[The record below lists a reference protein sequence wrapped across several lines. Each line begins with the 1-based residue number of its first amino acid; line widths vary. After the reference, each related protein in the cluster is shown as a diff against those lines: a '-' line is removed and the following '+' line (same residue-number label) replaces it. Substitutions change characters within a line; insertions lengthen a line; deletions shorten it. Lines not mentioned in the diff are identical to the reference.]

1 MALPLANV
9 AKYELTLPSQQK
21 TINYRPFLVKE
32 EKVLLMAMESGES
45 KDMISAIKEIVK
57 SCTFG
62 EMLAENYP
70 MFDIEDVFLQIRS
83 KSVGEVAKIKVLC
96 PDDGKTYA
104 DAEVDLSKIE
114 VFVDDNHSNN
124 IVIDEERKL
133 GVTMK
138 YPTLKDIDGDT
149 LSGEVNIEK
158 TYKMIENSIESIYEG
173 EEIHFAKDIDKKELT
188 EFLSSKDVY
197 DAMEKKF
204 GTTIDWNDIFIKRMY
219 KRDDPF
225 AVDESHTDVHC
236 GVNSYM
242 VLQVFFPDR
251 SYYEF
256 GTVLQEYFDQPIEES
271 IELPLTINTAN
282 IFVNT
287 PDTWHTTKPGNRL
300 RKSYI
305 QRFVFKEGHE
315 PASFDHYNK

>member
-45 KDMISAIKEIVK
+45 KEMLSAIKEIVK

-70 MFDIEDVFLQIRS
+70 MFDIEYVFLQIRA

-96 PDDGKTYA
+96 PDDGETYA
-104 DAEVDLSKIE
+104 DIEVDLSKIE
-114 VFVDDNHSNN
+114 VFVDDDHSPN
-124 IVIDEERKL
+124 IVIDEDRKL

-149 LSGEVNIEK
+149 LTGEINIEK

-173 EEIHFAKDIDKKELT
+173 ETVHLAKDLEKNELT
-188 EFLSSKDVY
+188 EFLDNLTA
-197 DAMEKKF
+197 DQMKKLTAF
-204 GTTIDWNDIFIKRMY
+204 YNSMPRLEHKVQVTNPKTK
-219 KRDDPF
+219 
-225 AVDESHTDVHC
+225 VESEVTLK
-236 GVNSYM
+236 G
-242 VLQVFFPDR
+242 L
-251 SYYEF
+251 
-256 GTVLQEYFDQPIEES
+256 
-271 IELPLTINTAN
+271 
-282 IFVNT
+282 
-287 PDTWHTTKPGNRL
+287 
-300 RKSYI
+300 
-305 QRFVFKEGHE
+305 
-315 PASFDHYNK
+315 ASFFV